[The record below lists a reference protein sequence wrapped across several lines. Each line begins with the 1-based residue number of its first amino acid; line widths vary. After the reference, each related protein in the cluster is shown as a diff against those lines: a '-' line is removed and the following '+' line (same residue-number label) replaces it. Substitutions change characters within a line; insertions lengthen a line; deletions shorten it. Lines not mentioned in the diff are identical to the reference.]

1 MIGWVPHVLV
11 AFLDEIGGLDAR
23 RAILAEAGFDP
34 DTRFRI
40 DTSYA
45 DAACRRILNV
55 ACARL
60 EVTED
65 AAFTLF
71 APFFLAQ
78 SRAVFPGFFAHR
90 PTVRAF
96 LLHQPEVHNTLAAG
110 LAEGERQHVARK
122 FRAEPTPGG
131 VRIFYRSPNRLA
143 GLYAAVA
150 RRLGEEFGQPTT
162 ITFEA
167 GGPGDAECIMRVEVE
182 EADMPAVER
191 ATA

>member
-1 MIGWVPHVLV
+1 MVGWVPYVLA
-11 AFLDEIGGLDAR
+11 AFLDEIGGPDIR
-23 RAILAEAGFDP
+23 RAILVEAGFDP
-34 DTRFRI
+34 DISFRI
-40 DTSYA
+40 DISYA
-45 DAACRRILNV
+45 DVTCRRILDV

-60 EVTED
+60 GVTED

-71 APFFLAQ
+71 APFFLAR
-78 SRAVFPGFFAHR
+78 SREMFPGFFTHR

-110 LAEGERQHVARK
+110 LAESDRQHVARK
-122 FRAEPTPGG
+122 FHAEPTLDGA
-131 VRIFYRSPNRLA
+131 RIFYRSPNRLA

-167 GGPGDAECIMRVEVE
+167 GGPGDAECVMLVEVE
-182 EADMPAVER
+182 EASLSVVEK
-191 ATA
+191 AAA